1 MQRVSTKDAFD
12 MAQNLARCFPELRPR
27 GEEAIAFAEETAALL
42 GEDDFH
48 VPSDLLVEGLERV
61 EQVERRRLVELFAG
75 DQPMG
80 WRTLVADF
88 RGNPVAAERAL
99 VRGAIKW
106 AICERRDRPRSVLA
120 PLEDDHPLPRTPGA
134 LVALVLEPS
143 YLWSIVEASAVPV
156 TVPSLVDDD
165 VSWVKAAEPIARDR
179 VTPAHVDRV
188 RMLLQPFATQ
198 LPIRSLPRASK
209 SLAADVE
216 RVRRRTDAAEVAA
229 GLLLVGYAVRLQP
242 ETLALSPN

>member
-1 MQRVSTKDAFD
+1 
-12 MAQNLARCFPELRPR
+12 MAQNLARCFPELRPS
-27 GEEAIAFAEETAALL
+27 GAEVIAFADETAALL

-61 EQVERRRLVELFAG
+61 EQTERRRLVELFAG

-88 RGNPVAAERAL
+88 RGNRVAAEQAL

-106 AICERRDRPRSVLA
+106 LICERRDRPRSVLA
-120 PLEDDHPLPRTPGA
+120 SLEADHPLPRTPGA

-143 YLWSIVEASAVPV
+143 YLWSIVEASAVPAS
-156 TVPSLVDDD
+156 VPLLVDDD
-165 VSWVKAAEPIARDR
+165 LSWLKTAESIARDR
-179 VTPAHVDRV
+179 VTQAHVDRV

-198 LPIRSLPRASK
+198 LPIRSLPRASRV
-209 SLAADVE
+209 LAADVE
-216 RVRRRTDAAEVAA
+216 RVRRAAGAAEAAA